1 MRRGGDGPLSY
12 SSEMKPAPGTMHDR
26 RRQVLR
32 HTLAV
37 TLACIAGSV
46 VITAA
51 VTYFSTGSL
60 ELGIGIFI
68 AILAPAILV
77 PLGSYSHISLAARLK
92 EANDKLRELSE
103 TDPLTQVF
111 NRRRFIE
118 VAEAQL
124 ALARRHGYATS
135 ILLIDFDR
143 FKEINDQ
150 LGHLAGDRVLV
161 EATDILRRTLR
172 DSDTLARFGGEE
184 FIVLLP
190 HTGTGGA
197 QMAAERILAAIR
209 RHPFR
214 HEGCAVNVTVSV
226 GGVTCD
232 TSETPLERMTS
243 RADSLMYAAKEAGRD
258 RYLIEALPGQP
269 PLRGA
274 ASAS

>member
-1 MRRGGDGPLSY
+1 MKRR
-12 SSEMKPAPGTMHDR
+12 PGTVDDR

-32 HTLAV
+32 HTLAI
-37 TLACIAGSV
+37 TLACIAGSLA
-46 VITAA
+46 ITAA
-51 VTYFSTGSL
+51 VTYLSTGSL
-60 ELGIGIFI
+60 DLGIGIFI

-77 PLGSYSHISLAARLK
+77 PLGSYSHISLALRLK
-92 EANDKLRELSE
+92 EANDKLKELSE

-124 ALARRHGYATS
+124 ALARRHGFPTS

-161 EATDILRRTLR
+161 EATGILRGSMR

-190 HTGTGGA
+190 HTGRQGA

-209 RHPFR
+209 QHPFR
-214 HEGCAVNVTVSV
+214 VADPRVTVTVSI
-226 GGVTCD
+226 GGATCE
-232 TSETPLERMTS
+232 TSETSLERMTS
-243 RADSLMYAAKEAGRD
+243 MADSLMYAAKDAGRD
-258 RYLIEALPGQP
+258 RYLIEALPAQGL
-269 PLRGA
+269 PLRDTA
-274 ASAS
+274 RAS